1 MDNNTKLMYNE
12 ALDAA
17 YMDKIKALY
26 AACYEAAPNSL
37 YEALK
42 AFENGAN
49 AAEQLLARLKK

>member
-26 AACYEAAPNSL
+26 AACFTAAIEDF
-37 YEALK
+37 YGALK
-42 AFENGAN
+42 AFEAGAD
-49 AAEQLLARLKK
+49 AAEKLLLRLKK

>member
-1 MDNNTKLMYNE
+1 MDNNVKLLYNE

-26 AACYEAAPNSL
+26 AQCYTAAPTSF

-42 AFENGAN
+42 AFELGAD
-49 AAEQLLARLKK
+49 AAEKLLLKLKK

>member
-1 MDNNTKLMYNE
+1 MDNSTKLMYNE

-26 AACYEAAPNSL
+26 ATCYEAAPTSL

-42 AFENGAN
+42 AFEAGAD
-49 AAEQLLARLKK
+49 AAEKLLGRLKK